1 MQSCEYSVASVD
13 FKVFTAK
20 QKISLD
26 KKPHVSKTTFYTM
39 PLFI

>member
-1 MQSCEYSVASVD
+1 MQSCEYSVAFD

-20 QKISLD
+20 QKVSLD
-26 KKPHVSKTTFYTM
+26 KKPHVNKTTFYTM